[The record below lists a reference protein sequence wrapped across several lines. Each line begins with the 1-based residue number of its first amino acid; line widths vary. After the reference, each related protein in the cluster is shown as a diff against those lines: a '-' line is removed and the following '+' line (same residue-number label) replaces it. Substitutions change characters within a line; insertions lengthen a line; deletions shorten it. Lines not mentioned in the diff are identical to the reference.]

1 MYCLNCGCKVELD
14 SKFCGKC
21 GSPTQLGNSNVTG
34 KINVIRENKV
44 FGFAIPFDVYIDD
57 SLLGKLKNGTTLSC
71 DVPLGVHTIV
81 FKSTEK
87 DVIQEVTL
95 NENQKEVTL
104 EVVPKMGWIAAK
116 PKIKNI
122 KYN

>member
-1 MYCLNCGCKVELD
+1 
-14 SKFCGKC
+14 
-21 GSPTQLGNSNVTG
+21 
-34 KINVIRENKV
+34 
-44 FGFAIPFDVYIDD
+44 
-57 SLLGKLKNGTTLSC
+57 
-71 DVPLGVHTIV
+71 V